1 MSNNFNKKRDRRQS
15 DRDERKTKIDIEN
28 PDIET
33 VDDLGEAVKEN
44 LGREGEDPEGAAVE
58 ETVID
63 TQLQQIADLNA
74 QVEKLQADVEKE
86 KKEYLFLMAE
96 FDNFRKRTVK
106 EKSEIIRNAAESAM
120 KGLLPIIDDFER
132 GIEANKTAT
141 APETIRQGMT
151 LIYNKLV
158 KYLEQNG
165 VKPIESTGKDFDPDV
180 HEAIA
185 MVAAP
190 DESLKGKVI
199 DTPTKGYTIHD
210 KVLRHAKVAV
220 GQ

>member
-1 MSNNFNKKRDRRQS
+1 
-15 DRDERKTKIDIEN
+15 
-28 PDIET
+28 
-33 VDDLGEAVKEN
+33 
-44 LGREGEDPEGAAVE
+44 
-58 ETVID
+58 
-63 TQLQQIADLNA
+63 
-74 QVEKLQADVEKE
+74 
-86 KKEYLFLMAE
+86 MAE

-106 EKSEIIRNAAESAM
+106 EKGEIIRNAGESAM

-132 GIEANKTAT
+132 GIEANKKAT
-141 APETIRQGMT
+141 DPDSIREGMV
-151 LIYNKLV
+151 LIYNKLI

-165 VKPIESTGKDFDPDV
+165 VKPIESNGKDFDSDV

-190 DESLKGKVI
+190 DDSLKGKVI
-199 DTPTKGYTIHD
+199 DTPTKGYMIHD